1 MNRRSLFF
9 DVFRVEVPTGETTL
23 HFEEDDPTGEVL
35 FDRDGAPAFHTALAP
50 RRHRRVLLNR
60 ACHRAAAPLDRME
73 VLAARFVADRPHVEV
88 VGPDFA
94 EIGRALEKL
103 SDGVLGTLSSDEAGR
118 RWIPTFVHD
127 RDPGV
132 TWFYDHATGEA
143 RLLFPLPP
151 PQPHGPGPR

>member
-1 MNRRSLFF
+1 
-9 DVFRVEVPTGETTL
+9 
-23 HFEEDDPTGEVL
+23 
-35 FDRDGAPAFHTALAP
+35 
-50 RRHRRVLLNR
+50 
-60 ACHRAAAPLDRME
+60 ME

-88 VGPDFA
+88 VSPDFA
-94 EIGRALEKL
+94 EICRALEKL

>member
-1 MNRRSLFF
+1 MRSCSTATARPPSTRHWRPDGTVEFSSIGPATGQRR
-9 DVFRVEVPTGETTL
+9 
-23 HFEEDDPTGEVL
+23 
-35 FDRDGAPAFHTALAP
+35 
-50 RRHRRVLLNR
+50 
-60 ACHRAAAPLDRME
+60 PLDRME

-88 VGPDFA
+88 VSPDFA
-94 EIGRALEKL
+94 EICRALEKL